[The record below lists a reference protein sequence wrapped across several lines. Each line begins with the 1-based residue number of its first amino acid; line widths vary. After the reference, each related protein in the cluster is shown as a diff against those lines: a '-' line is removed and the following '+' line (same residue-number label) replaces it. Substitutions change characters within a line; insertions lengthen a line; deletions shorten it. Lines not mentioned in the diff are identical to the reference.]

1 MVDRGYYA
9 RDRQTAY
16 VDAPQA
22 IGSAATIS
30 APHMHAYCLE
40 LMRDSLKPGN
50 RVLDGASPDRHG
62 FYSKRE
68 RERERER
75 PGLTPAEISF
85 PSPRPSLAFHD
96 DGVNEQVGSGSGYL
110 TAVMAH
116 MVRGEGGLAVGLE
129 HIPSL
134 HRAGEENCRRDP
146 GARTLLDSGELVFVL
161 GDGRRGHLESS
172 PYDCIHV
179 GAAATSIPS
188 NLLEQ
193 LARGGRLVCPV
204 GKEGGSQ
211 RLVCVDRDRDSGKL
225 SERIVMGVQYVPLC
239 SKEHQLG
246 RW

>member
-1 MVDRGYYA
+1 MSWKSHGTDNASLVQALRDNEIVTSESVESAMRLVDRGYYA

-50 RVLDGASPDRHG
+50 RVLD
-62 FYSKRE
+62 
-68 RERERER
+68 
-75 PGLTPAEISF
+75 
-85 PSPRPSLAFHD
+85 
-96 DGVNEQVGSGSGYL
+96 VGSGSGYL

-239 SKEHQLG
+239 SKETSSG
-246 RW
+246 GGSSSV